1 MISYSLI
8 NHDVAIKL
16 IIPKR
21 MYIHIQNCLCMCIEI
36 SPAEWRTSKN
46 GFWFSCHDILTWFYS
61 CVDIFSI
68 SIISLLYYPELFK
81 FWYLITFIYYISYT
95 TNIVVSRILLI
106 FWNEFE
112 VPASVFLCILIS
124 LSVIL
129 GYHSFL

>member
-68 SIISLLYYPELFK
+68 SITSLLYLSRIIQI
-81 FWYLITFIYYISYT
+81 LIFDNFYILYFIYYEHCSISNT
-95 TNIVVSRILLI
+95 ADILNWVWGTSLC
-106 FWNEFE
+106 
-112 VPASVFLCILIS
+112 VFVYFNLFICNPWIS
-124 LSVIL
+124 
-129 GYHSFL
+129 